1 MTLIVRPDY
10 HAVPILEK
18 NGIRWIPPSQAM
30 RQDGLSLGH
39 IGNHL
44 GHQSAVST
52 ERYSHFSG
60 EETLK
65 LGPLLIRSC
74 TDKLIPN
81 AYENAYEIDFKNVL
95 NYKSLKLWRV
105 GGGSLF
111 CTPQL
116 SCAFIYSHCAFSTFL
131 HYVLL
136 GYSGRGHWSNPLV
149 CCTK

>member
-65 LGPLLIRSC
+65 TGASINKKLYGQIDSECIRKC
-74 TDKLIPN
+74 IRN
-81 AYENAYEIDFKNVL
+81 
-95 NYKSLKLWRV
+95 
-105 GGGSLF
+105 
-111 CTPQL
+111 
-116 SCAFIYSHCAFSTFL
+116 
-131 HYVLL
+131 
-136 GYSGRGHWSNPLV
+136 
-149 CCTK
+149 

>member
-10 HAVPILEK
+10 HAAPILEK

-39 IGNHL
+39 IGIHL

-65 LGPLLIRSC
+65 TGASINK
-74 TDKLIPN
+74 KL
-81 AYENAYEIDFKNVL
+81 Y
-95 NYKSLKLWRV
+95 
-105 GGGSLF
+105 G
-111 CTPQL
+111 
-116 SCAFIYSHCAFSTFL
+116 
-131 HYVLL
+131 
-136 GYSGRGHWSNPLV
+136 
-149 CCTK
+149 